1 MSNGHKTSGVPRPR
15 ASAPRVRPAGP
26 GLRPVADDR
35 ARLDRSRAD
44 RADQTQLGSRPI
56 DDDHQLVT
64 RRPHRLFLAIAGFAI
79 VVAIVAAL
87 FVLPVQ
93 AWLRQEDE
101 IVEKQQEL
109 AVLTEANRKLG
120 TEVDHLGTP
129 EGAKEAARDELGVIG
144 PGEERISVLPTQT
157 GPLPLPAGWPYD
169 TFTQIVAVR
178 QAAPAAPAA
187 P

>member
-15 ASAPRVRPAGP
+15 ASAPRVRPARP
-26 GLRPVADDR
+26 GQRPLADDR
-35 ARLDRSRAD
+35 SRPDRTD
-44 RADQTQLGSRPI
+44 RADQTKLGTRPI

-64 RRPHRLFLAIAGFAI
+64 RRPHRWFLAIAGLGI

-101 IVEKQQEL
+101 IVDKQQEL
-109 AVLTEANRKLG
+109 SVLTEANRKLG

-129 EGAKEAARDELGVIG
+129 EGAKEAARDELGVVG

-157 GPLPLPAGWPYD
+157 GPLPLPTGWPYD
-169 TFTQIVAVR
+169 TFNQIVAVR
-178 QAAPAAPAA
+178 QSAPATAAP
-187 P
+187 

>member
-15 ASAPRVRPAGP
+15 AGAPRVRPARP
-26 GLRPVADDR
+26 DQLPVADR
-35 ARLDRSRAD
+35 SRHDRSRAD
-44 RADQTQLGSRPI
+44 RADQTKLGTRPI

-64 RRPHRLFLAIAGFAI
+64 RRPHRWLLAIAGLGI

-101 IVEKQQEL
+101 IVDKQQEL
-109 AVLTEANRKLG
+109 DVLTEANRKLG

-129 EGAKEAARDELGVIG
+129 EGAKEAARDELGVVG

-169 TFTQIVAVR
+169 TFNQIVAVR
-178 QAAPAAPAA
+178 QSTPVAVAP
-187 P
+187 

>member
-15 ASAPRVRPAGP
+15 ASAPRVRPVRP
-26 GLRPVADDR
+26 GQRPVADDR
-35 ARLDRSRAD
+35 SRLDRSHGD
-44 RADQTQLGSRPI
+44 RADQTKLGTRPI

-64 RRPHRLFLAIAGFAI
+64 RRPHRLFLALAGFAI
-79 VVAIVAAL
+79 VGAFVAAL

-129 EGAKEAARDELGVIG
+129 EGAKEAARDELGVVG
-144 PGEERISVLPTQT
+144 LGEERISVLPSQT
-157 GPLPLPAGWPYD
+157 GPLAVPTGWPFD
-169 TFTQIVAVR
+169 TFSQIVAAA
-178 QAAPAAPAA
+178 QTAPATP
-187 P
+187 